1 MSVCHQTNKITK
13 FSDPSWLHVVFSNDL
28 LLETSHLSSASC
40 ELNLCQQ
47 HWTPEITTKYT
58 FQMINTWT
66 EDMFVHICTYWTP
79 SCRDAS
85 CIVWRVIWIF
95 KYTTCQTAAEGNP
108 PDEIYNVMGT
118 FWCISICCKYK
129 QQLSAG
135 IMLLPCFKYNI

>member
-1 MSVCHQTNKITK
+1 MFWSQLAPCCVQQWPAVRNITFIISQLWTESVSATLNTRDYNKIYIPDEK
-13 FSDPSWLHVVFSNDL
+13 HLNWRHVCP
-28 LLETSHLSSASC
+28 HLYI
-40 ELNLCQQ
+40 L
-47 HWTPEITTKYT
+47 
-58 FQMINTWT
+58 
-66 EDMFVHICTYWTP
+66 TP

-85 CIVWRVIWIF
+85 CTVWRVIWIF

-118 FWCISICCKYK
+118 FWCIFICCKYK